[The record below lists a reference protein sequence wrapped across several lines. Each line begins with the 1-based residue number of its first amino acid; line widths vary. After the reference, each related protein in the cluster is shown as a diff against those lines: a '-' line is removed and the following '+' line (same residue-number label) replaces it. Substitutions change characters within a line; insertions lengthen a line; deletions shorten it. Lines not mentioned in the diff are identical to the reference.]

1 MIAHLLAVLG
11 GDKGDFV
18 EEIAVDLHGV
28 EGDVVLDG
36 LIEQKAHAAPVLRDH
51 GHAAFQGVGRV
62 VEGQR
67 LPKELDLV
75 GGGGIEAH
83 DAVGDADLALTGQSA
98 HAEDLA
104 LAHVEVHA
112 LDVLAGHIDDKVLYG
127 KGDVGVFVFRLRRG
141 GDHGLALASDHQL
154 RELDQRG
161 LALFAGGGQFAVAED
176 GNVVGGGHDFIQT
189 VGDEDDGD
197 AALGDLFHDGK
208 QRFRL
213 GLRQN
218 GGRLVKH
225 QQADALFVDLAGDLD
240 ELHVAD
246 RQALDQR
253 VLVQSHA
260 HAVQRLAG
268 VLTHG
273 GHVEVFQ
280 ILQVQRLAE
289 DAGPGDLAVQFDVL
303 GDGEA
308 RQEHELLMHH
318 ADARVHGVVGRK
330 DIRLFA
336 AYEHFAVEAAGGMD
350 DRHAEQHV
358 HQRGFSRAVFTKQR
372 VDLAG
377 AHRQRHVREHGGL
390 AVSLGYVFHFQHVF
404 CAQCVFLP

>member
-1 MIAHLLAVLG
+1 MLASGVL
-11 GDKGDFV
+11 
-18 EEIAVDLHGV
+18 
-28 EGDVVLDG
+28 
-36 LIEQKAHAAPVLRDH
+36 
-51 GHAAFQGVGRV
+51 
-62 VEGQR
+62 
-67 LPKELDLV
+67 
-75 GGGGIEAH
+75 
-83 DAVGDADLALTGQSA
+83 
-98 HAEDLA
+98 
-104 LAHVEVHA
+104 
-112 LDVLAGHIDDKVLYG
+112 
-127 KGDVGVFVFRLRRG
+127 RLRRG

-154 RELDQRG
+154 RKLDQRG
-161 LALFAGGGQFAVAED
+161 LALFAGGGQFAVAQD
-176 GNVVGGGHDFIQT
+176 GDVVGGGHDFVQT

-197 AALGDLFHDGK
+197 AALGDLFHDGE

-218 GGRLVKH
+218 GGRLVEH

-280 ILQVQRLAE
+280 ILQAQHLAE